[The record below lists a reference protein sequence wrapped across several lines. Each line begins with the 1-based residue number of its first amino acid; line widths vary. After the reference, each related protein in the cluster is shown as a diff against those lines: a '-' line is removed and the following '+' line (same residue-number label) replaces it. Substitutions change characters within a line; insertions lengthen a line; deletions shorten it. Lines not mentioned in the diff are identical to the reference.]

1 MVPWGGTFHRL
12 PSRADGVYNHAADG
26 EGTGELMGNPLSRAQ
41 DASLFDRLAV
51 VSSVEGRISTMT
63 EAM

>member
-1 MVPWGGTFHRL
+1 
-12 PSRADGVYNHAADG
+12 
-26 EGTGELMGNPLSRAQ
+26 MGNRLSQAQ